1 MKPELKT
8 TVSNHEFPNVTVGF
22 LWWLQLDNKMHG
34 LKDKDI
40 MEFAE
45 KLYEVHQKY
54 KSKYPQGLVHF
65 GITDGYGNQLPIN
78 PEEYYGCYDDD
89 EGSLNYGEE

>member
-1 MKPELKT
+1 MKPELKRV
-8 TVSNHEFPNVTVGF
+8 VSTAKVQNVTVGF

-45 KLYEVHQKY
+45 KLYEVHQEY
-54 KSKYPQGLVHF
+54 KSKYPQGLVYF

-78 PEEYYGCYDDD
+78 PEEYYEFYDD
-89 EGSLNYGEE
+89 EESDLCEEK